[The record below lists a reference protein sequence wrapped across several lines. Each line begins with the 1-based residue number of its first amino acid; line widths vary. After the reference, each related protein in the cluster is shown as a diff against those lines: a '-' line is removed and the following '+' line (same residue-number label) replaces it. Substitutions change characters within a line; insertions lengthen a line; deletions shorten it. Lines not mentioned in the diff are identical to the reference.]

1 MPKKI
6 MNKTILGVIGVL
18 FTLFGII
25 GTIPILL
32 NRQYLEG
39 LFITGL
45 SVIIGIILLA
55 LGVLSGLASLIL
67 KMLKKRS

>member
-55 LGVLSGLASLIL
+55 WVFNE
-67 KMLKKRS
+67 

>member
-32 NRQYLEG
+32 NRDYIIWLP
-39 LFITGL
+39 LTAL
-45 SVIIGIILLA
+45 SVIFGVILMA
-55 LGVLSGLASLIL
+55 WAFSD
-67 KMLKKRS
+67 